1 MSVDHIL
8 PFKLSKL
15 MIFHNQGYDLNE
27 TSLEEMDGYR
37 KRKFER
43 THLHSEQN
51 IQSKRIWIA
60 ALISF
65 LFILNL
71 FTGCSHLKPYYRS
84 NFNPSKILF
93 AEEKDLRIRLLFI
106 GDAGATK
113 EKDPVMKKLGDWA
126 TKTPHKTMVIY
137 LGDNIYPAGM
147 PSKEDSER
155 EEAERR
161 ILAQIEVIKKSGARG
176 FFIPGNHDWKR
187 GLPGLIREEN
197 FVKQE
202 LGRDD
207 VFLPTAGCPG
217 PVKIDVE
224 NIRIII
230 MDTYFWLNREINP
243 EEGCPHKDLKASM
256 ATLKTL
262 LQTAGDREVVFM
274 AHIPLD
280 THGPHGGFFD
290 WRDHLFPFT
299 RLVKWLWIPL
309 PVIGSLYPLL
319 RWNVVKYSQDLN
331 STVFKNMSK
340 QLKEAFAIRKP
351 LIYAAGHDH
360 SLQVLDMR
368 EAVEYIL
375 VSGAGSISMLS
386 SVRHSDNTLF
396 AHLHEGFMSV
406 DFLKDGSVWMY
417 VVEPG
422 ENDVIFFK
430 ELKTN

>member
-1 MSVDHIL
+1 MYIL
-8 PFKLSKL
+8 GHHPVEIAENCEGFVASSK
-15 MIFHNQGYDLNE
+15 
-27 TSLEEMDGYR
+27 
-37 KRKFER
+37 KKFEQI
-43 THLHSEQN
+43 HPQSEQN

-60 ALISF
+60 ILISF
-65 LFILNL
+65 IFFLNL
-71 FTGCSHLKPYYRS
+71 FTGCSHLRPYYQS
-84 NFNPSKILF
+84 NFYPSKILF

-106 GDAGATK
+106 GDAGDTK
-113 EKDPVMKKLGDWA
+113 EEDPVLRKLGDWA
-126 TKTPHKTMVIY
+126 NKIPHKTMLIF

-147 PSKEDSER
+147 PSKKDSER

-202 LGRDD
+202 LGRDG
-207 VFLPTAGCPG
+207 VFLPMAGCPG

-224 NIRIII
+224 NIRIIV
-230 MDTYFWLNREINP
+230 MDTYFWLNRELNP
-243 EEGCPHKDLKASM
+243 EEGCPHKDLKGSIS
-256 ATLKTL
+256 TLKTL
-262 LQTAGDREVVFM
+262 LQTAGDRQVVFI

-309 PVIGSLYPLL
+309 PIIGSLYPLL

-331 STVFKNMSK
+331 STAFKNMSK
-340 QLKEAFAIRKP
+340 QLKEAFAVRKP

-360 SLQVLDMR
+360 SLQVLEMR

-375 VSGAGSISMLS
+375 VSGAGSISKLS

-406 DFLKDGSVWMY
+406 DFLKDGSVWIY
-417 VVEPG
+417 VIEPG
-422 ENDVIFFK
+422 EHDVVFFK
-430 ELKTN
+430 KFKTN